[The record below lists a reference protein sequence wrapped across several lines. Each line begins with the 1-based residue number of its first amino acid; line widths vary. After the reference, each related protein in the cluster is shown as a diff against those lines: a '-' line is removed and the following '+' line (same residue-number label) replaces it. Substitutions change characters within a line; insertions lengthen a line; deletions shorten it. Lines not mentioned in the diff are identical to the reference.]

1 MYFHF
6 MSRIDPNIDKPAT
19 PDQLWKELIKKRFRD
34 FVAFYKP
41 DMFPEIVFEK
51 TEFLDKELL
60 SITGKSHK
68 GLVDVL
74 AKVHLK
80 SNAIEFIL
88 LHVEVQGYPEEQ
100 FNARMFGYFIRIWD
114 RYRKPVSAL
123 AIITPGFGKGKAS
136 AVFSFESFGTKLRYE
151 YGLFDVRTLK
161 YASCLRSTNPVAVAA
176 GILAS
181 SGDVPL
187 WKKKYEVMRRLGR
200 LGLTP
205 QEMHLL
211 IGYVDRHSLLKGKA
225 LEQFDAHVVEEPEEV
240 KMILTS
246 FEEKAIKKGIEQ
258 GVEQGIEKGIEK
270 GKLDD
275 AQKMLTMG
283 ISIADIRKI
292 TGLPLNQIEALRKK
306 RKR

>member
-1 MYFHF
+1 
-6 MSRIDPNIDKPAT
+6 
-19 PDQLWKELIKKRFRD
+19 
-34 FVAFYKP
+34 
-41 DMFPEIVFEK
+41 
-51 TEFLDKELL
+51 
-60 SITGKSHK
+60 
-68 GLVDVL
+68 
-74 AKVHLK
+74 
-80 SNAIEFIL
+80 
-88 LHVEVQGYPEEQ
+88 
-100 FNARMFGYFIRIWD
+100 
-114 RYRKPVSAL
+114 
-123 AIITPGFGKGKAS
+123 
-136 AVFSFESFGTKLRYE
+136 
-151 YGLFDVRTLK
+151 LFDVRTLK
-161 YASCLRSTNPVAVAA
+161 YESCLRSTNPVAVAA